1 MPYIYLHMWYVCTY
15 MYHISADSTLV
26 AFEGAALSI
35 PAKFAFKVMLLRPSN
50 VFISILGSPVC
61 QILQRISLDTKNNN
75 KAVKV
80 YDSQ

>member
-35 PAKFAFKVMLLRPSN
+35 PAKFAFKVMLLRP
-50 VFISILGSPVC
+50 
-61 QILQRISLDTKNNN
+61 
-75 KAVKV
+75 
-80 YDSQ
+80 